1 MDISMQKGYS
11 TKVSRAMEK
20 YLEQQ
25 RNTSFSVADVYDY
38 MQGEGRQ
45 VNLAT
50 VYRNLDKLTEKKMLV
65 KYKTQGEDGYS
76 YRVEDENRNCHEH
89 LHLHCMKCGK
99 IFHFDTEL
107 MDEMSVCLKEQFGF
121 LLDCEKSSLC
131 GICAQCKE
139 KLNNMGTQCMKEC
152 TESLPDG

>member
-20 YLEQQ
+20 YLEKQ

-38 MQGEGRQ
+38 MQGEGIQ

-76 YRVEDENRNCHEH
+76 YRVGDENRNCHEH
-89 LHLHCMKCGK
+89 LHLQCMKCGK

-107 MDEMSVCLKEQFGF
+107 MSEMAVCLKEQFGF
-121 LLDCEKSSLC
+121 WLDCEKSSLC
-131 GICAQCKE
+131 GICAQCKD
-139 KLNNMGTQCMKEC
+139 N
-152 TESLPDG
+152 